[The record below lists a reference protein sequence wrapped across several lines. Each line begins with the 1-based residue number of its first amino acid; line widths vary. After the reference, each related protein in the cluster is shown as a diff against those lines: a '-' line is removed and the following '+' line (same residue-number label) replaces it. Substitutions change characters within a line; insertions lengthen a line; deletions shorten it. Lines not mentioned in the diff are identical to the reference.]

1 MSEAKILPLKSK
13 RIYSHK
19 KMFFTAWCAQILLV
33 RLKQFRD
40 LGTWAVLRNKNE
52 SILQIQNS
60 AWVETGYS
68 LFTPYKTANLGTV
81 PGCLTWRT

>member
-1 MSEAKILPLKSK
+1 M
-13 RIYSHK
+13 
-19 KMFFTAWCAQILLV
+19 LV

-68 LFTPYKTANLGTV
+68 LLIPYKTANLGSV
-81 PGCLTWRT
+81 LGCLRWRT